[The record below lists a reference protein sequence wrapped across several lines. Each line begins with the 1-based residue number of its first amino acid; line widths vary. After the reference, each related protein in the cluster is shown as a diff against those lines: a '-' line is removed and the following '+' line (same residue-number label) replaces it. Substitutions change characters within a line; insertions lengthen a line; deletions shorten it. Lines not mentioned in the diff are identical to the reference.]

1 MEGCDVDDFEARTK
15 EPGSERKGPRTESK
29 EEDNRGVMQLLGK
42 PGAPESG
49 CLGSNLALPRRAVWR
64 CSVVPVCSAARQGR
78 EEGYQASFVRSL

>member
-1 MEGCDVDDFEARTK
+1 MDDFEARTK

-29 EEDNRGVMQLLGK
+29 EEDNRGAMQLLGK

-49 CLGSNLALPRRAVWR
+49 CLGSNLALPRRAVWP